1 MIIVWTAAGLSLFSF
16 VNVLVWR
23 LPRNMNF
30 LTDRSRCLFCGQTLN
45 WRDLIPVFS
54 WLLLKGRCRYCGEKI
69 PLRYLLTELWG
80 GFCSLLC
87 VKCWGISWKA
97 GEMLVFLALLL
108 TCPVWAAISYEEKLS
123 LRVGYLFLSFR
134 LFPPKEKKKPEK
146 QKK

>member
-1 MIIVWTAAGLSLFSF
+1 MLGNTEGSGALLILWTAAGLSLFSF

-69 PLRYLLTELWG
+69 PLR
-80 GFCSLLC
+80 
-87 VKCWGISWKA
+87 
-97 GEMLVFLALLL
+97 
-108 TCPVWAAISYEEKLS
+108 
-123 LRVGYLFLSFR
+123 
-134 LFPPKEKKKPEK
+134 
-146 QKK
+146 

>member
-1 MIIVWTAAGLSLFSF
+1 MLGNTEGSGALLILWTAAGLSLFSF

-30 LTDRSRCLFCGQTLN
+30 LTDRSRCLFCGADAKLEGLDSGVQL
-45 WRDLIPVFS
+45 
-54 WLLLKGRCRYCGEKI
+54 LLLKGRCRYCGEKI

-97 GEMLVFLALLL
+97 GEMLVFLALL
-108 TCPVWAAISYEEKLS
+108 TAVSQIDQDTMEIPDA
-123 LRVGYLFLSFR
+123 
-134 LFPPKEKKKPEK
+134 
-146 QKK
+146 

>member
-1 MIIVWTAAGLSLFSF
+1 MLGNTEGSGALLILWTAAGLSLFSF

-54 WLLLKGRCRYCGEKI
+54 WLLLRGRCRYCGEKI
-69 PLRYLLTELWG
+69 PLRYPLSELWG

-87 VKCWGISWKA
+87 A
-97 GEMLVFLALLL
+97 
-108 TCPVWAAISYEEKLS
+108 
-123 LRVGYLFLSFR
+123 
-134 LFPPKEKKKPEK
+134 
-146 QKK
+146 